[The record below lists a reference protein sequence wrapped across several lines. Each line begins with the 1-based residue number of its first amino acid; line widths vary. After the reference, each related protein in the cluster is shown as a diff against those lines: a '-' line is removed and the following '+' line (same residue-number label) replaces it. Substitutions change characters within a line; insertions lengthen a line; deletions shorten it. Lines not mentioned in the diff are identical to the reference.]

1 MHNRSSQQS
10 LTWWQSL
17 FNQLFTSCQVN
28 QYTVPE
34 ARAEHLWAVGC
45 PFGTTVSEQGVGFR
59 FIRKVVEVNIRLLPN
74 LQGYHHFQ
82 SHASAH
88 VWLPIT
94 SAICSY
100 LCGRYPWPTCLCIM
114 CEAGFYLNNFIWL
127 FTQWHS
133 WSAKGAKG
141 NELSWIR
148 SSCSWWCNAIWL
160 IPDLLVHSR
169 LLSWCILVIKY
180 HVATLILNRLS
191 GFVVGSL

>member
-59 FIRKVVEVNIRLLPN
+59 FIRKVAEVNVRLLPN

-82 SHASAH
+82 SHSSAH
-88 VWLPIT
+88 VWLPVT

-100 LCGRYPWPTCLCIM
+100 LCGRYPWPTCLCIV
-114 CEAGFYLNNFIWL
+114 CETGFYLN
-127 FTQWHS
+127 
-133 WSAKGAKG
+133 
-141 NELSWIR
+141 
-148 SSCSWWCNAIWL
+148 
-160 IPDLLVHSR
+160 
-169 LLSWCILVIKY
+169 
-180 HVATLILNRLS
+180 S
-191 GFVVGSL
+191 GFSHSGTREVQKGQRAMNFLGFGFLAHGDVMQFGWSLTFLCTPDFCRGISW